1 MLKAIAILLVVAF
14 VVFGVVMFIRHTV
27 RDTEEEVRRLDR
39 SKLRD
44 LSEDGWEDDED
55 DENGGR

>member
-1 MLKAIAILLVVAF
+1 MLKAIVILLVVGF

-44 LSEDGWEDDED
+44 LSEDGWDDKEDDEKA
-55 DENGGR
+55 GR

>member
-1 MLKAIAILLVVAF
+1 MLKAIAILLVVTF

-55 DENGGR
+55 DEKAGR